1 MRGKQSLVL
10 THFGRIQRIVVSK
23 HTKILY
29 NLALHLL
36 RSLELQEVRLNH
48 LNVLYIKG
56 NSAKSS
62 KTLEIAF
69 LGGSNMTPHFNLQ
82 IE

>member
-62 KTLEIAF
+62 
-69 LGGSNMTPHFNLQ
+69 HFWGFEYDPPFQLANRVTSV
-82 IE
+82 